1 MIDDGI
7 PTQIL
12 DTKQKIFSAPP
23 DENMTGELDSNAEQM
38 GNTLEEKSEVIGSDY
53 LVTVRIT
60 ICRI

>member
-1 MIDDGI
+1 M
-7 PTQIL
+7 QIL
-12 DTKQKIFSAPP
+12 DTKQKIFSAPL